1 MSGADP
7 GDEFKVTDRR
17 RQVEADEPAPQPT
30 EAQPGP
36 AESSFGHPPTPE
48 PAPERRR
55 RRASAGERSLEDL
68 FLMLASS
75 AVVALGDA
83 PDPATGEVQR
93 DPAAAAEVIDLLV
106 LLREKTQGNRSDRE
120 TKVIEGL
127 IYDLQLRYIA
137 ATKPKP

>member
-1 MSGADP
+1 MAGADP

-17 RQVEADEPAPQPT
+17 RQVEADEPAPQAT

-36 AESSFGHPPTPE
+36 AESSFGQPPAPE
-48 PAPERRR
+48 PASERRR
-55 RRASAGERSLEDL
+55 RRTSAGERSLEDL

-137 ATKPKP
+137 AMKPKP